1 MKILLPITILG
12 IILGIYLAPRTPHL
26 FTYKA
31 IEVNTVALA
40 PTPTPPPTDEE
51 VLSYIV
57 EVFSPEGRAVV
68 VKAMNCFYSE
78 SGLRWD
84 AISPVNKNGTRDG
97 GIAQINDVHKL
108 TMEER
113 LDYKTNI
120 NKAYDIY
127 VGRGHNF
134 SAWYGIGCK

>member
-1 MKILLPITILG
+1 MKLLPVITIIGIVLG
-12 IILGIYLAPRTPHL
+12 IGLAPHSARLYAYRPAT
-26 FTYKA
+26 
-31 IEVNTVALA
+31 VNTVALA

-84 AISPVNKNGTRDG
+84 AISPPNKNGTRDG

-108 TMEER
+108 TMEQR
-113 LDYKTNI
+113 LDYKVNI
-120 NKAYDIY
+120 NKAYEIY
-127 VGRGHNF
+127 KSRGGF
-134 SAWYGIGCK
+134 GAWYGIGCN

>member
-1 MKILLPITILG
+1 MKLLPVITIIGIALG
-12 IILGIYLAPRTPHL
+12 LAIQDRMPRL
-26 FTYKA
+26 YAYKVVQGNVEA
-31 IEVNTVALA
+31 VA

-78 SGLRWD
+78 SGLRWN
-84 AISPVNKNGTRDG
+84 AVSPVNKNGTRDG

-113 LDYKTNI
+113 LDYKINI
-120 NKAYDIY
+120 QKAYDIY
-127 VGRGHNF
+127 KSRGDF
-134 SAWYGIGCK
+134 GAWYGVGCR

>member
-1 MKILLPITILG
+1 MKILLPITI
-12 IILGIYLAPRTPHL
+12 IALAIGLSIQDKMPRLYQYEPSRDT
-26 FTYKA
+26 TEA
-31 IEVNTVALA
+31 VA

-78 SGLRWD
+78 SGLRWN
-84 AISPVNKNGTRDG
+84 AVSPVNKNGTRDG

-108 TMEER
+108 TMEQR
-113 LDYKTNI
+113 LDYKVNI
-120 NKAYDIY
+120 NKAYEIY
-127 VGRGHNF
+127 KRSNNF
-134 SAWYGIGCK
+134 QAWYGMGCK

>member
-1 MKILLPITILG
+1 MKLLLPITIIG
-12 IILGIYLAPRTPHL
+12 IILGIRLSDTSPRL
-26 FTYKA
+26 YAYKA
-31 IEVNTVALA
+31 IQGNTEVVA

-78 SGLRWD
+78 SGLRWN
-84 AISPVNKNGTRDG
+84 AVSAVNSNGTRDG

-113 LDYKTNI
+113 LDYKVNI
-120 NKAYDIY
+120 NKAYEIY
-127 VGRGHNF
+127 KSRKGF
-134 SAWYGIGCK
+134 SAWYGIGCR